1 MASYGHLAVGLF
13 AGRWHGGRAPTREGR
28 ASTGTLLFFAALAEV
43 PDLDVFAVACGTHD
57 LGVFGHRGVSHSLVA
72 AIVLG
77 LASAALAKRLGWPV
91 VRTAVAATLA
101 VASHGLIDALGEGG
115 RGIPFLWPLSDARF
129 HSPWRVLPDAP
140 RGLKMLS
147 RPGLVDLAIEFV
159 VFFPLTAFA
168 LWRGRPPPIRSPAA
182 QAPPPAPRAPALAA
196 ETVRRITG

>member
-1 MASYGHLAVGLF
+1 
-13 AGRWHGGRAPTREGR
+13 
-28 ASTGTLLFFAALAEV
+28 LLFFAALAAL
-43 PDLDVFAVACGTHD
+43 PDLDVVAVACGTHD
-57 LGVFGHRGVSHSLVA
+57 HGVFGHRGVSHSLVA